1 VKRLLKVLAGVA
13 TVIILGLAAII
24 AFARYGNWHAEQK
37 ARAFC
42 DAIPVGSG
50 ISIAIARAE
59 NERVLWGQ
67 GHFYTFFFPGSF
79 FDKAVCEV
87 EVDQRGMVV
96 QKGSAVAYD

>member
-1 VKRLLKVLAGVA
+1 VKRLLKALAAVA
-13 TVIILGLAAII
+13 TVVILGLAALI
-24 AFARYGNWHAEQK
+24 AFALYGNWHAGQK

-59 NERVLWGQ
+59 NEGVLWGQ
-67 GHFYTFFFPGSF
+67 RRFYTFFFPGSF

-96 QKGSAVAYD
+96 KKGSVMAYD